1 MAHRWATFGMETTG
15 TSIGIGIIIAV
26 YNDWVALDEC
36 LRSIAQQADA
46 PSFAVFV
53 VDDGSEQSAP
63 ENIQQWAGRFP
74 LHIVRQSHAGI
85 SVARNRGIMAA
96 TEPVLLFVDADCRLR
111 KNCLA
116 TLTSTI
122 ARSPQHDCF
131 QLRLTGSG
139 STVVGRAEE
148 LRLATFQEHALQPD
162 GRIRYLNTAGFAIR
176 RARAQNRDG
185 LFDPVAQRGEDT
197 LLLANLMKRDELPLF
212 VADAV
217 VEHSISL
224 SLIGCLGKDIRSA
237 YLECKT
243 YEMID
248 SKGVEIRITNR
259 ERLQLL
265 GSMWKAAS
273 QPSIGR
279 VAWVVVVGRQA
290 LQRIIS
296 LGYRWLRIG
305 AIRST
310 RNVNRQR

>member
-1 MAHRWATFGMETTG
+1 MRRVLRYLWWTMAVSSPLQKIFSNGQAASRC
-15 TSIGIGIIIAV
+15 TSFD
-26 YNDWVALDEC
+26 NLTRE
-36 LRSIAQQADA
+36 
-46 PSFAVFV
+46 
-53 VDDGSEQSAP
+53 
-63 ENIQQWAGRFP
+63 FP
-74 LHIVRQSHAGI
+74 LPEIAESWRRPNQCSYSSTPTAG
-85 SVARNRGIMAA
+85 SA
-96 TEPVLLFVDADCRLR
+96 